1 MSRYIFFIIFLT
13 STIVR
18 SQVQL
23 STNNE
28 QKIQMSLKILDEAS
42 IRLFENYNI
51 ENNTF
56 NKNQDLNADGCIDR
70 SELENL
76 FSAAVSSAERPP
88 AISILES
95 DVDPTPKPPFK
106 ISETNNES
114 NLLVPPPTTFDLI
127 DSNKNEC
134 ISLVELKAAL
144 KL

>member
-23 STNNE
+23 STNNA
-28 QKIQMSLKILDEAS
+28 QQIQMSLKILDEAS

-56 NKNQDLNADGCIDR
+56 QKTQDLNADGCIDR
-70 SELENL
+70 SELQNL
-76 FSAAVSSAERPP
+76 FSAAVSSGEKPP

-106 ISETNNES
+106 ISEIKNES
-114 NLLVPPPTTFDLI
+114 KLLSGPPTTFDLI
-127 DSNKNEC
+127 DTTKDEC
-134 ISLVELKAAL
+134 ISLAELKAAL

>member
-23 STNNE
+23 STNNA
-28 QKIQMSLKILDEAS
+28 QQIQMSLKILDEAS

-76 FSAAVSSAERPP
+76 FSGGISSAEKPP